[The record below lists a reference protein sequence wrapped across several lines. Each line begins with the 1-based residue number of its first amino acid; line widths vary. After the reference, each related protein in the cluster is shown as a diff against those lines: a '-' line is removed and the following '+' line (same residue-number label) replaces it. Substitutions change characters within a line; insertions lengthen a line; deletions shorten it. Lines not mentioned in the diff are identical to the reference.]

1 MLEMANLS
9 PESLYDQPENLLINN
24 DLLRQVLL

>member
-9 PESLYDQPENLLINN
+9 PESLYERAESLLISN